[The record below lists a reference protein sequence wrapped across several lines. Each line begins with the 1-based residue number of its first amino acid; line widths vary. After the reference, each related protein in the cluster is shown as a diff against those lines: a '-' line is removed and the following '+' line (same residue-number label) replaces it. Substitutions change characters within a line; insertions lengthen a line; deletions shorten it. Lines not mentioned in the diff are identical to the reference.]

1 MRHRSFSRGM
11 VQGLS
16 RRARPANNVR
26 EPQPMEMRNAFV
38 ILKEPGYADWPP
50 FDNGPTKGRI
60 THISRK
66 APTKRGPLRN
76 QPPLR

>member
-38 ILKEPGYADWPP
+38 IMKEPCYADWPP

-60 THISRK
+60 AHISRK
-66 APTKRGPLRN
+66 APTKSRPATQPTPLR
-76 QPPLR
+76 